1 LHGAHNLPSTTGE
14 AIGFKPSESDPMLG
28 FRGASR
34 YAHPAYAEG
43 FALEC
48 RAMRHVREQMA

>member
-1 LHGAHNLPSTTGE
+1 M
-14 AIGFKPSESDPMLG
+14 IG

-34 YAHPAYAEG
+34 YYDERYRDG

-48 RAMRHVREQMA
+48 RALKGCATRWA

>member
-1 LHGAHNLPSTTGE
+1 M
-14 AIGFKPSESDPMLG
+14 IG

-34 YAHPAYAEG
+34 YYDSRYQAG

-48 RAMRHVREQMA
+48 RAMKKVRGEMGLTNVKLMIPVLPHRRRRATGPD

>member
-1 LHGAHNLPSTTGE
+1 
-14 AIGFKPSESDPMLG
+14 MLG

-34 YAHPAYAEG
+34 YFDERYREG

-48 RAMRHVREQMA
+48 RAMKKVREEMGL